1 MPLLLSQLENSPGP
15 VPPGKAGS
23 DGTGAGVSMDA
34 ARGRLKALFPGD
46 FPDQVPRSQTVF
58 SSRGSPAETPA
69 RSNPD
74 PSHHGCRVS
83 SSPARGRSRSPEVL
97 PRSPSNQS
105 FGLGT
110 SPARGRPRS
119 PVRSRSPVRGGKVR
133 AIHGMVLPARAD
145 NGKLTS
151 LLLAEPGSST
161 DSASST
167 MAKGPDSSYLR
178 QYPEHPMSRL
188 VQVDP
193 SAESLKD
200 VSTHSTG
207 SEGKVSIS
215 GRTLTRN
222 NSYGSFAAW
231 AGQHAERVKHA
242 VVKKGSRLMSVTNNA
257 TSSEVRSSLALARTR
272 LHARLALARTR
283 LHARLVLAR
292 TRLHARACARARQR
306 CLSCLL
312 SGALQACVVEKVKLS
327 RVIPLAVMCEMSC
340 PRNDMRPV
348 GPWVSQRPYA
358 TRADHMNGDHM

>member
-145 NGKLTS
+145 NGKLSS

-242 VVKKGSRLMSVTNNA
+242 VVKKGSRLMGVTNNA
-257 TSSEVRSSLALARTR
+257 TSSEVRSSLA
-272 LHARLALARTR
+272 
-283 LHARLVLAR
+283 LAR

-312 SGALQACVVEKVKLS
+312 SGALQACVVEKVNLS
-327 RVIPLAVMCEMSC
+327 RVMPLAVMCEMSC
-340 PRNDMRPV
+340 PRIDMRPV